1 MSLAKNITSGDR
13 RALARALTLIENGNA
28 ASEPILAELYTHG
41 GNAHM
46 VGVTGAPGVGKST
59 LVNALA
65 RSVRARGYTVGVLAV
80 DPSSPFTSGAILGD
94 RIRMRDLAG
103 DEGIYVRSMATRGA
117 LGGLA
122 HATAGAAEVLDAAGF
137 DYVILETVGVGQ
149 AEVEIAANV
158 HTTIVMM
165 APGNGDD
172 IQAIKAGI
180 LEIADIL
187 VINKADQPGAEEAR
201 AYLRSTLMMG
211 QCGPVTG
218 DGSEADQADHRS
230 SGWQVPLLT
239 TVASSAEGVDELLE
253 SLLEHR
259 DYLESSAEI
268 DNRQRERMRAI
279 VESRLRNRLYTRF
292 VQQVP
297 QQRFDALLQAIVSR
311 ETDPYSAAASLMEEF
326 G

>member
-1 MSLAKNITSGDR
+1 MSLAKNIISGDR
-13 RALARALTLIENGNA
+13 RALARALTLIEDGNA

-59 LVNALA
+59 LVNVLA

-80 DPSSPFTSGAILGD
+80 DPSSPFTGGAILGD

-158 HTTIVMM
+158 HTTIVLM

-187 VINKADQPGAEEAR
+187 VINKADQPGVKEAR

-211 QCGPVTG
+211 QSGPVTG
-218 DGSEADQADHRS
+218 DGSEADQADRRS

-259 DYLESSAEI
+259 GYLESSAEI

-311 ETDPYSAAASLMEEF
+311 ETDPYSAAAILMEEF